1 MKKIRILTYS
11 YYCLITFCNNWI
23 LTHFEFTNLQIF
35 FLSFFFT
42 LITLI
47 PILIWN
53 CQEISASLFKPSILI
68 SLNLLIFVWIFNR
81 SYAEISNGFLYFL
94 YDLFSVAFTEELIFR
109 GIFYSSLLKQYSP
122 IISTILTTLLFVA
135 MHFPRIWLQNEAWI
149 TTLPNICFASLLIC
163 LFFYLSHNI
172 LLAAIIHFF
181 LNYFESANPLTL
193 ILLFDMIYLL
203 LSKLWNAKRKSI

>member
-53 CQEISASLFKPSILI
+53 RQEISLSLFKSSLLVF
-68 SLNLLIFVWIFNR
+68 LNLLILAWIFNH
-81 SYAEISNGFLYFL
+81 SYAEIPNGFLYFF
-94 YDLFSVAFTEELIFR
+94 YDLFSVALIEEIIFR
-109 GIFYSSLLKQYSP
+109 GIFYRSLLKQYSP
-122 IISTILTTLLFVA
+122 IKATILTTLLFAA
-135 MHFPRIWLQNEAWI
+135 MHLPRIWLQNEAWI
-149 TTLPNICFASLLIC
+149 TTLPNICFASLLLC
-163 LFFYLSHNI
+163 LFFYLSHNT

-181 LNYFESANPLTL
+181 LNYFGFANPLIL